1 MGTSLISSYVRI
13 KPLGGDK
20 PGGGES
26 RHRLTGWDRSGAVS
40 VSGRVFD
47 HAAAVLPPDA
57 TQLEAYETVAR
68 PLVRR
73 WLAGHDVDLLCYGQ
87 TGAGKTFTM
96 FGPPFS
102 MARAAEALGDGD
114 SGGDG
119 GDGVLLDQHG
129 FILRSGWRPWRRWRP
144 SGRGRCCTAAWSR

>member
-1 MGTSLISSYVRI
+1 MAGDVPPGTSLISSYVRI

-102 MARAAEALGDGD
+102 MARAAEALGGGD
-114 SGGDG
+114 RLQLVELGPEAQVHHAGQESGG
-119 GDGVLLDQHG
+119 VLD
-129 FILRSGWRPWRRWRP
+129 FAR
-144 SGRGRCCTAAWSR
+144 